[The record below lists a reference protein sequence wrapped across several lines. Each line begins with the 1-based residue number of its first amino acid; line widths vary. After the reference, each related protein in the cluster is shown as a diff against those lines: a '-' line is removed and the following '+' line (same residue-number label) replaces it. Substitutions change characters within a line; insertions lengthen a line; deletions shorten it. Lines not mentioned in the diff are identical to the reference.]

1 MLQLFSAIALSV
13 ALAFGSATSTKSGVS
28 TSAIDPPVGGGGEK
42 SIDPPVGGGGGE
54 NAIDPPGNGPI
65 DPPGN

>member
-1 MLQLFSAIALSV
+1 MLQLFSAIALTV
-13 ALAFGSATSTKSGVS
+13 ALAFGSATSTKSRVA

-42 SIDPPVGGGGGE
+42 AIDPPVGGGGE

>member
-1 MLQLFSAIALSV
+1 MLQLFSAIALTV
-13 ALAFGSATSTKSGVS
+13 ALAFGSATKSRVA

-54 NAIDPPGNGPI
+54 SAIDPPGNDPI